1 MAHALTASPAFL
13 RVTGTRP
20 GSPPPPWVHNDD
32 QLLTLLVT
40 VWALTTGRIPPNR
53 PADELTETELIAFW
67 ADDQTAGSP
76 ATPPQERPRCSPYP
90 CFSP

>member
-1 MAHALTASPAFL
+1 MAHALASPVFL
-13 RVTGTRP
+13 RVTATRP

-40 VWALTTGRIPPNR
+40 VWSLTTGRVPPRR
-53 PADELTETELIAFW
+53 PTDELTATELIAFW

-76 ATPPQERPRCSPYP
+76 ATPFQRPLQE
-90 CFSP
+90 